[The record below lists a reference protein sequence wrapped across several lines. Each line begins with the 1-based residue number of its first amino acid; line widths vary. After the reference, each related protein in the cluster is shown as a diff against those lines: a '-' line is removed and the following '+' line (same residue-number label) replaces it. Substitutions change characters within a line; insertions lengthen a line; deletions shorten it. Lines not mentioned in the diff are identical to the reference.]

1 MNGVKCLVNRSR
13 WLPFVFLFPA
23 LLFLLFVY
31 IPILQNIVLSFFQ
44 WSTFEPQKAF
54 IGFGNYIQLL
64 QDPVFF
70 QALKNNAL
78 YAAVSIVFQVGG
90 GLITAAILEDRLL
103 RRSSPFFRTVFF
115 LPVVISMTVIA
126 LLFDFIY
133 NPDTG
138 LLNQFLQA
146 VGLDQ
151 WTRAW
156 LGDRETAMLSVI
168 FVSQWQSVG
177 YIAMLYIVAIQKI
190 PSELYEAALLDGA
203 GKVRTFFAI
212 TVPGTKEMS
221 FVAVVMTL
229 TGAFTVFN
237 EPYILTG
244 GGPGNA
250 SEVLSTFLYKAAFSK
265 DMMGYASAIATVI
278 LLITLS
284 LSIIQMR
291 LFKTGKGD

>member
-54 IGFGNYIQLL
+54 IGFGNYIQLF

-146 VGLDQ
+146 VGL
-151 WTRAW
+151 
-156 LGDRETAMLSVI
+156 ESVD
-168 FVSQWQSVG
+168 
-177 YIAMLYIVAIQKI
+177 
-190 PSELYEAALLDGA
+190 E
-203 GKVRTFFAI
+203 
-212 TVPGTKEMS
+212 
-221 FVAVVMTL
+221 
-229 TGAFTVFN
+229 
-237 EPYILTG
+237 
-244 GGPGNA
+244 
-250 SEVLSTFLYKAAFSK
+250 
-265 DMMGYASAIATVI
+265 
-278 LLITLS
+278 S
-284 LSIIQMR
+284 LAR
-291 LFKTGKGD
+291 